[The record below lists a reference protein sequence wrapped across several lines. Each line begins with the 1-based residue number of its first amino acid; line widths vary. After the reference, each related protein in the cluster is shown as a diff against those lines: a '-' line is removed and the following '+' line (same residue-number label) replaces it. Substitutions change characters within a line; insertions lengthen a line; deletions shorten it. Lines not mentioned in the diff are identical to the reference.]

1 MDKTASTPAV
11 YALVD
16 DLFFVAKIRETAR
29 QIGVP
34 LEPVS
39 QEEAL
44 RKALA
49 SGAASGVIVDMNCRS
64 LDAVQ
69 VIRSLK
75 SDPPGDLPV
84 LVGFLRH
91 TQTELFRQAEQ
102 AGLDRV
108 MPRSE
113 LVKELPQLLRSL
125 SPASS
130 PAGSSSSS

>member
-34 LEPVS
+34 LETVS

-75 SDPPGDLPV
+75 SDPRGTSPCWWDSSGTPRRNFSARPSRRGWTASCPG
-84 LVGFLRH
+84 RNW
-91 TQTELFRQAEQ
+91 
-102 AGLDRV
+102 
-108 MPRSE
+108 
-113 LVKELPQLLRSL
+113 
-125 SPASS
+125 
-130 PAGSSSSS
+130 